1 MRVKRRIK
9 DLENMQF
16 DQKTNMLKVV
26 GKEDVVVKNINAI
39 F

>member
-26 GKEDVVVKNINAI
+26 DKEDVVVKNINAI